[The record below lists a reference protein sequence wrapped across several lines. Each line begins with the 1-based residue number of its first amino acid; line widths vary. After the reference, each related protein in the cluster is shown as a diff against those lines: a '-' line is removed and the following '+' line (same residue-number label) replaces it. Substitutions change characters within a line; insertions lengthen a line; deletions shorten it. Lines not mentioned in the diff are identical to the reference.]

1 MTTNL
6 LMVLAGCVAAWQVCY
21 CASLVV
27 TILVA
32 TRTLGISA
40 RSVGLCYVGLGAGT
54 VFASLVGGAISRRI
68 GPGPCLALGFGI
80 CACSWLL
87 LAAARIGPMG
97 VAMFASSL
105 MLLGLGAVIIFVN
118 FISLRQ
124 AVHAL
129 AHAGADDHHD
139 ALGDPGSGRPRR
151 TDRRLAGTACRSAD
165 RAGIRR
171 LRRCA
176 SHACRLAKPASTRHK
191 IASRPLRSTRRHG
204 CGGAMISPRPMTLAT
219 NICGKHIL

>member
-1 MTTNL
+1 VYDHHL

-21 CASLVV
+21 CAALVV

-97 VAMFASSL
+97 VAMIASSL

-124 AVHAL
+124 AVTPSPMLGRMTTTMRWVILVPAGPGAL
-129 AHAGADDHHD
+129 IGGWLGQHAGLQT
-139 ALGDPGSGRPRR
+139 ALGFAGFGGVLLTLVAWRNPLLRATRSLPVLSDP
-151 TDRRLAGTACRSAD
+151 
-165 RAGIRR
+165 
-171 LRRCA
+171 
-176 SHACRLAKPASTRHK
+176 
-191 IASRPLRSTRRHG
+191 HG
-204 CGGAMISPRPMTLAT
+204 DMAVEVP
-219 NICGKHIL
+219 